1 MTEREPQREHE
12 RQARVERITARY
24 VTEYR
29 AGRAPSLDDYIARNP
44 DLAPELTDFALY
56 FHSVAEDL
64 PRLDTASAPQP
75 STAARRAF
83 ASLFGPSIQ
92 GLVARGAE
100 VGVTPPTLMDRLRLS
115 PDLLGKLE
123 ARAITIASVPPTLVT
138 RLSESLQ
145 VPPAAISS
153 FLGAQ
158 PASAAFYYADQA
170 PRPNQESFADAV
182 RASALPEATKREW
195 LDVIAREVPG
205 AS

>member
-1 MTEREPQREHE
+1 MTEQEPRREDG
-12 RQARVERITARY
+12 RQARVERLTARY
-24 VTEYR
+24 VAEYR
-29 AGRAPSLDDYIARNP
+29 AGNAPSLDDYIARNP

-56 FHSVAEDL
+56 YHTIAEDL
-64 PRLDTASAPQP
+64 PALDTANPPQP
-75 STAARRAF
+75 SAAARRAF

-100 VGVTPPTLMDRLRLS
+100 VGVTPPALMERMRLS

-123 ARAITIASVPPTLVT
+123 ARAVTITSIPPTLVA
-138 RLSESLQ
+138 RLADSLQ

-158 PASAAFYYADQA
+158 PASAAFFYADQA
-170 PRPNQESFADAV
+170 PQPNQESFADAV
-182 RASALPEATKREW
+182 RASALPEATKSEW
-195 LDVIAREVPG
+195 LDVIAREVPE